1 MFDKAT
7 LSFGTTKVMSKV
19 ALSAGSSQH
28 GNARRASV
36 GWKENKEVWNNAFGK
51 TDTISNLTKPGS
63 ICINYYSALYPSWA
77 KRNGNHACPLCKQGL
92 TQSRFSS
99 CPKVLSL
106 IYLMYDI
113 LLHNLIIII
122 LPSSSNANVI
132 DHSRNVMK
140 WTHADR
146 KWKWLKATLLLYTC
160 MSLSL
165 LWFKCFCV

>member
-19 ALSAGSSQH
+19 ALSAGSSQQ

-51 TDTISNLTKPGS
+51 TDTISNLKKPGS
-63 ICINYYSALYPSWA
+63 ICINYYSALYPGLNEMEITLVLYASRDWPNPGLA
-77 KRNGNHACPLCKQGL
+77 HAQ
-92 TQSRFSS
+92 
-99 CPKVLSL
+99 LSL

-165 LWFKCFCV
+165 LWFKCFFV